1 MALEKALRPL
11 ASTLVRKVGEQAAR
25 GKPFYSPVDQAIAN
39 ITQGKG
45 TSAQMLAE
53 LLKTKG
59 VAKELKDRPAIK
71 KALEQ
76 PKITKQELE
85 RVAAENPAPQVEE
98 TVLGSRGK
106 LLTQDDIDRLEAEA
120 RRTRNWTAY
129 EDAVQRYE
137 AQQLGRGGE
146 EIGEQT
152 KFAQYTIPGGENY
165 REVLIRLPLDQS
177 SAKVNQLTERANQL
191 DQQAMSA
198 WTQHNN
204 AEEFN
209 RLSQEAK
216 DLRRQATALEK
227 ASSNKTDPYRSSH
240 FEEPNILAHAR
251 VSDRVGPNG
260 EKILHIE
267 EIQSDWHQAARDMRK
282 RKIDEVMR
290 TQGIDRA
297 AASKLVP
304 EDYGYRSERIES
316 RLKESE
322 EEMRQIGLQIRGINN
337 RMMHL
342 TDSDM
347 DEFNRL
353 ADQRQALYERQGFLT
368 DEGNLLL
375 DQRYESVPDA
385 PFKQNWHELVMKRL
399 LDDAAR
405 NGYDKVVLTPG
416 AEQAKRY
423 DLSKHV
429 NKVVWN
435 EKTGTLAAQRAG
447 GDTGTLEY
455 ENVTA
460 AKLADYIGKDAAEKL
475 TNATDHYGW
484 RSIEG
489 EDLQVGGEGMKG
501 FYDQILPSYLNEYG
515 KKYGARV
522 GTYDMPSPKGSLSI
536 TDLQRERGMTEQQWL
551 DLTPD
556 DRMRMIDEYE
566 VEAKANRIPMH
577 SFDITPQM
585 REDIVGRGMPLYQVA
600 PPVAIGAGAAMQE
613 EPAEYAGGGAIR
625 KAAKALL
632 PKGQQAI
639 LPAAESAAN
648 LERFLA
654 ESKAPMRL
662 YHGTMATEGGKG
674 QEAIRRIKPSKE
686 GSLGSGVYLT
696 PSSAH
701 ASAYSGSPNQ
711 EAIEAM
717 LANKYHADTGLQFL
731 RNQQTG
737 TVLESQVGGNMLPV
751 YAKLKNPL
759 VLEGNGDPM
768 VEALTKLGMDQES
781 AARMVERAYENK
793 GYIGKEVETRARAA
807 GYDGL
812 MQYRDGD
819 LSEVV
824 SYNPSAVKS
833 AIGNRGSYDVTDPD
847 INKAGGGLIK
857 KAAKALL
864 PKGQQAVLPAAESA
878 TNLEKFLEGSA
889 AKKRLYHGT
898 SKDFD
903 AFSHKHMYSGE
914 GGSHSGSGFYFT
926 DNPESASHFAGM
938 KGESGAN
945 VRPVYL
951 SVKKPLKFDWAQGET
966 TGADITLTPSQVRS
980 IMLEHPE
987 IKNPDE
993 SPLTNWGDIRG
1004 SGFNK
1009 TLNDAVKSYAGSSML
1024 AALRNDFFG
1033 NDYERWLKALNKATG
1048 YDSGMTTTPAGDT
1061 HYIAWFPEQIKSAI
1075 GNRGTY
1081 DINEA
1086 DINKAKGGQVSK
1098 DTMWMAV
1105 QNKQLRKKHGN

>member
-1 MALEKALRPL
+1 MALEKL
-11 ASTLVRKVGEQAAR
+11 AKVPSLVRKAGQAAS
-25 GKPFYSPVDQAIAN
+25 KTQPFYSPVDQAIAN

-45 TSAQMLAE
+45 TGAQMLAE

-85 RVAAENPAPQVEE
+85 RVAAENPAAQIEQSSPRLAFDEDNPSLPPDNSMVVRPNPNYPNSASSPIGVYDRATGEF
-98 TVLGSRGK
+98 LGGGNTEADAIYHAFFNQPERWGEGATRDFSR
-106 LLTQDDIDRLEAEA
+106 
-120 RRTRNWTAY
+120 W
-129 EDAVQRYE
+129 
-137 AQQLGRGGE
+137 
-146 EIGEQT
+146 
-152 KFAQYTIPGGENY
+152 TIPGGENY
-165 REVLIRLPLDQS
+165 REVLIKLPLDQS

-227 ASSNKTDPYRSSH
+227 ASSNKTDPYQSSH
-240 FEEPNILAHAR
+240 FDEPNILAHAR

-304 EDYGYRSERIES
+304 EDYGYRSERIEA

-368 DEGNLLL
+368 DEGNLLY
-375 DQRYESVPDA
+375 DQRYESVSDA

-489 EDLQVGGEGMKG
+489 EDLRVGGEGMKG
-501 FYDQILPSYLNEYG
+501 FYDQILPSFLNEYG

-566 VEAKANRIPMH
+566 VEAKANRIPLH

-613 EPAEYAGGGAIR
+613 EPAEYAGGGAI
-625 KAAKALL
+625 
-632 PKGQQAI
+632 
-639 LPAAESAAN
+639 
-648 LERFLA
+648 
-654 ESKAPMRL
+654 
-662 YHGTMATEGGKG
+662 
-674 QEAIRRIKPSKE
+674 
-686 GSLGSGVYLT
+686 
-696 PSSAH
+696 
-701 ASAYSGSPNQ
+701 
-711 EAIEAM
+711 
-717 LANKYHADTGLQFL
+717 
-731 RNQQTG
+731 
-737 TVLESQVGGNMLPV
+737 
-751 YAKLKNPL
+751 
-759 VLEGNGDPM
+759 
-768 VEALTKLGMDQES
+768 
-781 AARMVERAYENK
+781 
-793 GYIGKEVETRARAA
+793 
-807 GYDGL
+807 
-812 MQYRDGD
+812 
-819 LSEVV
+819 
-824 SYNPSAVKS
+824 
-833 AIGNRGSYDVTDPD
+833 
-847 INKAGGGLIK
+847 K

-864 PKGQQAVLPAAESA
+864 PKGQQAVLSPAEREE
-878 TNLEKFLEGSA
+878 NLRRFLDTS
-889 AKKRLYHGT
+889 KIKDRLYHAT
-898 SKDFD
+898 PKDFREFKLGGD
-903 AFSHKHMYSGE
+903 DPTLSG
-914 GGSHSGSGFYFT
+914 
-926 DNPESASHFAGM
+926 PA
-938 KGESGAN
+938 
-945 VRPVYL
+945 V
-951 SVKKPLKFDWAQGET
+951 W
-966 TGADITLTPSQVRS
+966 LTPSKEYQPAAHNIGGGKWGFAQGTNV
-980 IMLEHPE
+980 MPVHVQA
-987 IKNPDE
+987 KNPLMLDDPTMIE
-993 SPLTNWGDIRG
+993 WAREVFAGG
-1004 SGFNK
+1004 SREFPDLMAPK
-1009 TLNDAVKSYAGSSML
+1009 WV
-1024 AALRNDFFG
+1024 
-1033 NDYERWLKALNKATG
+1033 EELKREG
-1048 YDSGMTTTPAGDT
+1048 YDSIIHADPYGNRGGEHEVIMF
-1061 HYIAWFPEQIKSAI
+1061 HPERIKSAI

-1081 DINEA
+1081 DIA
-1086 DINKAKGGQVSK
+1086 DPDINKAKGGPVTN
-1098 DTMWMAV
+1098 DAMWMAV